1 MQTEKLKRVILML
14 EAYHGDLTYWKAC
27 GLENWVSCTSGTPTP
42 HYKDLSKLN
51 EAEWQQAE
59 SFMEEY
65 VADVELMI
73 GDLQNL
79 VEAQS

>member
-1 MQTEKLKRVILML
+1 MQTEKLKRVIDLL
-14 EAYHGDLTYWKAC
+14 RSYHGDLQYWQGC

-51 EAEWQQAE
+51 VAELLQAE